1 MKRLIVQ
8 VSGAASID
16 RPPHLAEAFFNR
28 QRYGGDWLLK
38 AQRAGLEWLSR
49 LFSAMTRICTL
60 LCSVVFVVGPI
71 QDEIVFDCM
80 HASKF

>member
-1 MKRLIVQ
+1 MYYVAQWSLLTHLILKLTAESNADSDRGMKRLIVQ

-38 AQRAGLEWLSR
+38 A
-49 LFSAMTRICTL
+49 
-60 LCSVVFVVGPI
+60 
-71 QDEIVFDCM
+71 
-80 HASKF
+80 